1 MTCDDD
7 IVLALYSDCA
17 WHQLMREHASRSSD
31 APNTVQTQP
40 KHNPSINPNT
50 VQTQP
55 KHNQNII
62 QLNTVQP
69 QPKHNPS
76 INPNTVQTQHKHCQ
90 IPKALNT
97 PSKFRTTSIESSK
110 TLQEDNLVL
119 SDCYYGWEEDSEAV
133 EASGQKIGSEARRG
147 ENNF

>member
-1 MTCDDD
+1 MIKVREVEIAKSKKWKGLMTCDDD

-31 APNTVQTQP
+31 APNTVQT
-40 KHNPSINPNT
+40 
-50 VQTQP
+50 
-55 KHNQNII
+55 
-62 QLNTVQP
+62 

>member
-31 APNTVQTQP
+31 APNTVQT
-40 KHNPSINPNT
+40 
-50 VQTQP
+50 
-55 KHNQNII
+55 
-62 QLNTVQP
+62 

-119 SDCYYGWEEDSEAV
+119 SDCYYGWEEDLEAV

>member
-1 MTCDDD
+1 MREVEIAKSKKWKGLMTCDDD

-31 APNTVQTQP
+31 APNTVQT
-40 KHNPSINPNT
+40 
-50 VQTQP
+50 
-55 KHNQNII
+55 
-62 QLNTVQP
+62 